1 MIPSVGTASGTLRML
16 DATLWQRVGTLVEEL
31 VEAVVAPYAV
41 TAEVRY
47 TQGVPPV
54 VNTAPSVDSL
64 RDAAHA
70 AGLVPGTTVQ
80 SLGGEDFAWY
90 LTEVRGAMGRL
101 GTRSPGAPPT
111 TCTRATWRST
121 SERRFGGKSPGRGG
135 SGRRTAPRAGRARR
149 SDSVTFPAR

>member
-1 MIPSVGTASGTLRML
+1 ML
-16 DATLWQRVGTLVEEL
+16 DATLWQEIGTLVEEL

-54 VNTAPSVDSL
+54 VNAAPSVDSL

-101 GTRSPGAPPT
+101 GTRSPGSPT
-111 TCTRATWRST
+111 YDLHQATWRST
-121 SERRFGGKSPGRGG
+121 SERSVWAKVLVGAVLDAS
-135 SGRRTAPRAGRARR
+135 RRRHAQAVLDVPTR
-149 SDSVTFPAR
+149 